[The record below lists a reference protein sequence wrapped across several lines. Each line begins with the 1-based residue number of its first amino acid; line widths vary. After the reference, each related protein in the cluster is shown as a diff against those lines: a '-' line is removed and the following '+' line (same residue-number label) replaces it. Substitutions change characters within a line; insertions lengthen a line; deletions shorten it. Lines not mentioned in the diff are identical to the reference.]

1 MKWLSG
7 IGCNLEDALIFSFQ
21 KFVQLLI
28 NYHNHPDKL
37 QSNITQH
44 KGEVSVFYESL
55 DMRVGGVI
63 IDDQSMMYT

>member
-1 MKWLSG
+1 M
-7 IGCNLEDALIFSFQ
+7 IFSFQ
-21 KFVQLLI
+21 KLI

-63 IDDQSMMYT
+63 IGDQSMMYT